1 MNENTILVSVL
12 AAVLVVSI
20 TGLYMMN
27 GANTITGGAET
38 QFTFELNDNQWTE
51 VTPAAITLQITP
63 GVGNSLLSF
72 GTGPG
77 SPYCTPDTGICSA
90 LAVGENTLTIT
101 YGGNVEGLITAYA
114 DNTAPYG
121 LGSSVEITTPA
132 GEVSPAQVDPN
143 CNKAQSFVTL
153 GDILSPTQLLDKW
166 IPGSSSGAYIQVS
179 GVPATTPSGAQA
191 LTLTVL
197 VSAASP
203 LC

>member
-1 MNENTILVSVL
+1 MNENAILVSVL

-27 GANTITGGAET
+27 GSNTITGGAET
-38 QFTFELNDNQWTE
+38 QFLFELNDNQWIE
-51 VTPAAITLQITP
+51 VTPAAINLQITP
-63 GVGNSLLSF
+63 GNGNNLLRF

-101 YGGNVEGLITAYA
+101 YGGNIDALITAYA
-114 DNTAPYG
+114 DNSAPYG
-121 LGSSVEITTPA
+121 FGSSLEITTPA
-132 GEVSPAQVDPN
+132 GEVSPDQADPN
-143 CNKAQSFVTL
+143 CNKAPSFVTL
-153 GDILSPTQLLDKW
+153 GDILNPTKLLDQLT
-166 IPGSSSGAYIQVS
+166 PGSSSGAYLQVS
-179 GVPATTPSGAQA
+179 GVPATTPPGVQA

-197 VSAASP
+197 VSVASP